1 MQKLLPIVRDLR
13 IVVVGNEIIASYW
26 REGSDFLNNV
36 SQGGR
41 VRTDLPV
48 PETAL
53 SLVSGLAHYLDINHA
68 GFDVAMVGDHPYIL
82 EFNRLFGN
90 TGVPGLPQ
98 AVSAAMNRY
107 LLGPEPPSSDTNV
120 SA

>member
-1 MQKLLPIVRDLR
+1 MRDLR
-13 IVVVGNEIIASYW
+13 IVVVGHNVVASYW
-26 REGSDFLNNV
+26 REGSGFLNNV

-48 PETAL
+48 PDSAV
-53 SLVSGLAHYLDINHA
+53 SLVEGLARYLDINHA
-68 GFDVAMVGDHPYIL
+68 GFDVAMVDGHPYIL

-90 TGVPGLPQ
+90 TGIPELNRNVQ
-98 AVSAAMNRY
+98 RAMHDY
-107 LLGPEPPSSDTNV
+107 LLGATLPPSSDSKV